1 MNSIDTFL
9 APDTLQ
15 GPYTDFYKR
24 AFAELFCWRMLRDGD
39 DSIVTFA
46 EGEIEMASLESLG
59 LQLGT
64 A

>member
-1 MNSIDTFL
+1 MNIDTFL

-39 DSIVTFA
+39 DGIASFSD
-46 EGEIEMASLESLG
+46 EGIETVSLEALG
-59 LQLGT
+59 MQLGT

>member
-1 MNSIDTFL
+1 MNHIDTFL

-39 DSIVTFA
+39 ESVVSFA
-46 EGEIEMASLESLG
+46 EEGIEMASLESLG
-59 LQLGT
+59 LQVGR

>member
-1 MNSIDTFL
+1 MNIDTFL

-15 GPYTDFYKR
+15 GPYTDFYQR

-39 DSIVTFA
+39 DNAAQLIQDP
-46 EGEIEMASLESLG
+46 IETASLESLG
-59 LQLGT
+59 IQLGN

>member
-24 AFAELFCWRMLRDGD
+24 AFAELFCWRMLRDGSD
-39 DSIVTFA
+39 GVVAFA
-46 EGEIEMASLESLG
+46 EGEIEMDSMASLG
-59 LQLGT
+59 LQVGT